1 MVMKMIRKK
10 ESKEIIKREK
20 QKIKEAK
27 KKIKR
32 EKQERFYNTKLG
44 KVIRKMFLVKRNN
57 NQEPITIKEQIVSM
71 IYFEILGF
79 IICLLVFFILSG
91 GKNYIRDYIELKKL
105 INVYDAV
112 TTSYYGKI
120 DKQAM
125 IDNAIE
131 SMMEEVGDDYTIYTD
146 KKETTNFL
154 ENVDG
159 VYEGI
164 GCTVATNDNGEI
176 YVVSL
181 FNDSPASAAGI
192 QEKDII
198 LKIDDKDFKE
208 KTSEDMAN
216 YIKNSKNNKI
226 KLTIKRGEEEK
237 EITINRKKVK
247 IPTVQGKIIN
257 RDNKKLGYIQISIFS
272 SQTYEQFRKELE
284 TLEKD
289 KIEGLIIDVRSNT
302 GGYLTSETDITS
314 MFLKKGD
321 IIYQLENGKK
331 TEKIKD
337 KTKESREYPVA
348 VLINVAS
355 ASASE
360 ILASAIKESY
370 KGLIIGTNSY
380 GKGTVQKTKKLSDG
394 TMIKYT
400 IQKWLTP
407 KGNWINEVG
416 VTPTTFVELKSS
428 TAKDEDPNIDKQLET
443 AINELIEKLKS

>member
-289 KIEGLIIDVRSNT
+289 IAIV
-302 GGYLTSETDITS
+302 IT
-314 MFLKKGD
+314 
-321 IIYQLENGKK
+321 
-331 TEKIKD
+331 
-337 KTKESREYPVA
+337 
-348 VLINVAS
+348 
-355 ASASE
+355 
-360 ILASAIKESY
+360 
-370 KGLIIGTNSY
+370 
-380 GKGTVQKTKKLSDG
+380 
-394 TMIKYT
+394 
-400 IQKWLTP
+400 
-407 KGNWINEVG
+407 
-416 VTPTTFVELKSS
+416 
-428 TAKDEDPNIDKQLET
+428 
-443 AINELIEKLKS
+443 